1 MIGQESGGDPV
12 SLTHVCAAAV
22 VGVGVDGAAVTVMAG
37 PTRRETVHATNST
50 AGDLEDWQL
59 ALGQG
64 PCVDAFT
71 TGGPIQAQDLASLH
85 DAARWPA
92 LAPAAV
98 TCGVRALFAFPLQI
112 GAIQL
117 GVLALHRVEPGPLS
131 TDQLAD
137 ALIFADATGMLLIDD
152 ASIAPP
158 DADEMAWLDD
168 DPGTHQAHVHQA
180 TGMILSQLGVDA
192 EAAFAR
198 LRAHAYAYERPV
210 GEVARDVVEHRL
222 RFEPDPPLGVDHED

>member
-1 MIGQESGGDPV
+1 
-12 SLTHVCAAAV
+12 
-22 VGVGVDGAAVTVMAG
+22 
-37 PTRRETVHATNST
+37 
-50 AGDLEDWQL
+50 
-59 ALGQG
+59 
-64 PCVDAFT
+64 VDAFI
-71 TGGPIQAQDLASLH
+71 TGGPIQARDLASVH

-92 LAPAAV
+92 FAPAAV
-98 TCGVRALFAFPLQI
+98 TCGVQSLFAFPLQI

-137 ALIFADATGMLLIDD
+137 ALVFADATGMLLIDD

-158 DADEMAWLDD
+158 DAAELAWVDG
-168 DPGTHQAHVHQA
+168 DPSTDQAQVHQA
-180 TGMILSQLGVDA
+180 TGMVLAQLGIDA

-198 LRAHAYAYERPV
+198 LRAYAYAYERPV